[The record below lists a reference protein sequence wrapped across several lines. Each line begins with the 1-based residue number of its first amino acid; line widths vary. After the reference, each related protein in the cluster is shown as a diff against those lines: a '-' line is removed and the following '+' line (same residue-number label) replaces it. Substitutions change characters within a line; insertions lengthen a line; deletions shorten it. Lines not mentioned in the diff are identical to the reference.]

1 MDDAQV
7 TLRETIALSL
17 SGLPDEAVAAFHALG
32 AFAPAGDLQPGSG
45 GAVTEA
51 GAATLALLIAR
62 NLLERSDG
70 EAERLALHQVLA
82 DVADQAGTNR
92 DRTPSRLLPAL
103 VDEDR
108 EDWQRI
114 QTAIRR

>member
-1 MDDAQV
+1 M
-7 TLRETIALSL
+7 
-17 SGLPDEAVAAFHALG
+17 
-32 AFAPAGDLQPGSG
+32 
-45 GAVTEA
+45 
-51 GAATLALLIAR
+51 LIAR

-82 DVADQAGTNR
+82 DVARTKLEPAAIERHR
-92 DRTPSRLLPAL
+92 DYYLAL

-114 QTAIRR
+114 VDGLSAGNAGVGVAGRVCDLMTSEFSISTGL